1 MNNREMMMPKGR
13 TIAGNMAGISLVE
26 MMIAMLV
33 GMILLAGIYRVFIS
47 TTTSYQFEAELSNV
61 QENGRF
67 AMEFLTRDTRQTG
80 YRGCAGSQTNV
91 VNTLNPGA
99 GSLFDFDKAIEGYD
113 DVVDPNAADF
123 VAMGISPQVGTDV
136 LVLRKLDSDVTVEIV
151 DQMPTTSADLKITG
165 GIVPAP
171 LADNDIVMITDCQA
185 ASVFQITNFTDGA
198 LKANVVHN
206 AGGSTSPGNATK
218 DLGHSF
224 GPGSE
229 IAKMSTCIYF
239 VDRDVNGEIGL
250 YFKVNND
257 IPQMIVSGVETM
269 QVTYGVDTDGDRDI
283 DTFVDA
289 DAVADWATVLAARIG
304 ILVASTNEV
313 QRGDVDDAAY
323 TVNGINIPAAN
334 DRRMRQVFVTT
345 VALRNRLP

>member
-1 MNNREMMMPKGR
+1 MPKGWN
-13 TIAGNMAGISLVE
+13 IVGNAVGISLVE

-33 GMILLAGIYRVFIS
+33 GMILLAGIYRIFIS
-47 TTTSYQFEAELSNV
+47 TTTSYQFEAELSNI

-80 YRGCAGSQTNV
+80 YRGCAGSRVSVT
-91 VNTLNPGA
+91 NTLNPGA
-99 GSLFDFDKAIEGYD
+99 GSLFDFDRAIEGFD
-113 DVVDPNAADF
+113 DVVDPAATDF
-123 VAMGISPQVGTDV
+123 ADMGISPQVGTDV
-136 LVLRKLDSDVTVEIV
+136 LILRKLDSDVTVEIV
-151 DQMPTTSADLKITG
+151 DQMPDSSADLKIIG
-165 GIVPAP
+165 GISPPP

-185 ASVFQITNFTDGA
+185 AAVFQITNFTDGT

-229 IAKMSTCIYF
+229 VAKMSTYIYF
-239 VDRDVNGEIGL
+239 VDTNANGEFGL
-250 YFKVNND
+250 YFKVNSGA
-257 IPQMIVSGVETM
+257 PQEIVSGVESM
-269 QVTYGVDTDGDRDI
+269 QVTYGIDTNGDRNI
-283 DTFVDA
+283 DAFVVAGGVANWA
-289 DAVADWATVLAARIG
+289 DVLAVRIG

-313 QRGDVDDAAY
+313 QRGDVDIAAY
-323 TVNGINIPAAN
+323 NVNGTNIPAAN